1 MSRLAPLHP
10 GALLWR
16 LALVG
21 AVSVCVTLALMPKP
35 PLLPGNPSDVL
46 LHAAAFISLALAS
59 RLAFPYARA
68 ATIILAL
75 LALGAGI
82 ECAQAWPLLGRDAS
96 LQDLA
101 VDVIAATIGLIF
113 IDAVLSL
120 KSGRAKV
127 S

>member
-1 MSRLAPLHP
+1 MSRLAPLRP

-21 AVSVCVTLALMPKP
+21 AVSACVALALMPKP

-46 LHAAAFISLALAS
+46 LHAAACICLALAS
-59 RLAFPYARA
+59 RLAFPHARA
-68 ATIILAL
+68 IKIILAL
-75 LALGAGI
+75 LVLGAGI
-82 ECAQAWPLLGRDAS
+82 ECAQAWPLLERDTS
-96 LQDLA
+96 PQDLA
-101 VDVIAATIGLIF
+101 VDVIAATIGLIL